1 MGFIYYFVLLPIILC
16 VSYVINQIFGLVM
29 FLVVLREYHFLYKYK
44 NMSFLFRM
52 SSSDSEW
59 LKQYAEAKKSTDDY
73 LDLTKKH
80 SAEVEKRYQ
89 QFKEKGLK

>member
-1 MGFIYYFVLLPIILC
+1 MGFIYYFVLLPIILF

-44 NMSFLFRM
+44 NMSFQFRM

-73 LDLTKKH
+73 VALTKKLE
-80 SAEVEKRYQ
+80 ADLDKRL
-89 QFKEKGLK
+89 KEKGLE